1 MRAIL
6 EIALDQSETGVFQ
19 KDISVRQRISI
30 KYLDSIIASLKT
42 AGLIMNV
49 RGKKSGYRLTR
60 EPVKIKVI
68 DIFNAFEPGISI
80 VECMNNNFN
89 CENASK
95 CAVRDFW
102 GGLNQMMV
110 NYFENHTLEDL
121 LREHK
126 NKNKSQSSDLVNVQE
141 AG

>member
-19 KDISVRQRISI
+19 KDISERQKISI
-30 KYLDSIIASLKT
+30 KYLDSIIASLKA

-60 EPVKIKVI
+60 EPVKIKI
-68 DIFNAFEPGISI
+68 LEILNAFEPGMSI
-80 VECMNNNFN
+80 VECMNNNYH

-95 CAVRDFW
+95 CAIRDFW
-102 GGLNQMMV
+102 GGLNQMMIS
-110 NYFENHTLEDL
+110 YFENHTLEDL
-121 LREHK
+121 LKEHK
-126 NKNKSQSSDLVNVQE
+126 NKNKIQSSDLVNVHE